1 MKPQKILSNY
11 TEIENNILSFK
22 KLIFIGSRNSEKTL
36 FINKLLL
43 NLNLDYKEEN
53 NITNFQS
60 KEKVLFRLNY
70 F

>member
-1 MKPQKILSNY
+1 MKPHKILCNF
-11 TEIENNILSFK
+11 TENENNILSFK
-22 KLIFIGSRNSEKTL
+22 KIIFIGSKNSEKTL

-43 NLNLDYKEEN
+43 NLNSDYKDEIS
-53 NITNFQS
+53 ITNFQS